1 MRIVRNRIPGSPI
14 RRADRL
20 AIGVLVFTVAGCG
33 LFSNSERASGSPPQ
47 ETHLQ
52 SGTPVSSNSPSAG
65 SHVSGTSSEMPP
77 QLSVGQSLSLLFRAI
92 VHDED
97 RNEALHAGEN
107 ISIEI
112 EVKNEGPWDAAG
124 VEVLITGTPELL
136 EYIPGVLSIGDI
148 PAGEA
153 KNVTLEGRVGAAK
166 ETVPAQLTLELR
178 TKSPAARLPS
188 AKKFLIPMKSV
199 DALSTETPAV
209 DVDEIAVGQG
219 KLNQPKAIGVAVGI
233 GRFRGEAFPRVKFAA
248 QDAEV
253 IAKYWNVAGGIPAE
267 RVRSLIDAHALKS
280 DVAEVFED
288 WLPKH
293 VDPSTVVHVF
303 ISGRGIVDSRTGTV
317 SLVPYDGTATS
328 SSRTYPLR
336 RLQEIL
342 VSLPIERAIVM
353 LDLSLEHASWTEESR
368 PAEPV
373 WDFEKQAKDKVMW
386 MVGTPAV
393 REAHTYE
400 AGRHGL
406 FTYHLLRGLKGAA
419 DLDGDGMIRV
429 WELCTYAR
437 GEVLKV
443 AREVF
448 GNEQEPL
455 CVPGTGE
462 GATVRIQPL
471 AAVN

>member
-1 MRIVRNRIPGSPI
+1 M
-14 RRADRL
+14 
-20 AIGVLVFTVAGCG
+20 
-33 LFSNSERASGSPPQ
+33 
-47 ETHLQ
+47 
-52 SGTPVSSNSPSAG
+52 PS
-65 SHVSGTSSEMPP
+65 
-77 QLSVGQSLSLLFRAI
+77 QLSVGQSLALLFRAI

-97 RNEALHAGEN
+97 RDQALHAGEK

-112 EVKNEGPWDAAG
+112 EVKNEGPGDAMG

-136 EYIPGVLSIGDI
+136 EHIPGVLSMGDI
-148 PAGEA
+148 PAGEV
-153 KNVTLEGRVGAAK
+153 KNVTLEGKIGPAK

-178 TKSPAARLPS
+178 TKSAAVRLPS
-188 AKKFLIPMKSV
+188 AKKFLIPMKPAE
-199 DALSTETPAV
+199 ALKTETPPAN
-209 DVDEIAVGQG
+209 VDEIPVGQG
-219 KLNQPKAIGVAVGI
+219 KLNQPKAVGVAVGI
-233 GRFRGEAFPRVKFAA
+233 GRFRGEAFPKVKFAA

-253 IAKYWNVAGGIPAE
+253 IAKYWNVVGGIPAE

-288 WLPKH
+288 WLPRH

-328 SSRTYPLR
+328 TSRTYPLR

-353 LDLSLEHASWTEESR
+353 LDLSLEHASGAEGSQQ
-368 PAEPV
+368 AEPV
-373 WDFEKQAKDKVMW
+373 WDSEKQGKDKVMW
-386 MVGTPAV
+386 MVGTSTV

-406 FTYHLLRGLKGAA
+406 FTYQLLRGLKGAA
-419 DLDGDGMIRV
+419 DLDGDGTIRA

-437 GEVLKV
+437 GEVLKT